1 MITGVGSGR
10 MGCITSVIFLLC
22 VQRLLLMILDI
33 FPMGAVL
40 LSFVR
45 LVFRTAAPVAR
56 RPNAPTVIV
65 SIQPKVMN
73 VHA

>member
-1 MITGVGSGR
+1 MHYFCYLSFMRT
-10 MGCITSVIFLLC
+10 TPTPD
-22 VQRLLLMILDI
+22 DI
-33 FPMGAVL
+33 RYLSYGAVL

-56 RPNAPTVIV
+56 RPANAPTVIV

>member
-1 MITGVGSGR
+1 

-45 LVFRTAAPVAR
+45 LVFRTAALVAR
-56 RPNAPTVIV
+56 RPANAPTVIV